1 MPVIAVVNRKGG
13 SGKSTLATNIAG
25 YCANAGLRVMLGDL
39 DRQQST
45 QTWLRRRAAQ
55 ALPRSQ
61 PIVGW
66 AVDAK
71 SVLRPPTGISHAVID
86 TPGGMRGFEL
96 ARVAVW
102 ADAILMP
109 VCHSAFDR
117 ESAIECYEEMMTLPR
132 VASGRCRVAAVG
144 MRLDMRTK
152 ATAVLALW
160 AMNHKIPFVGALREA
175 QAYVQCA
182 DTGLTLFDLPVSK
195 VKADLEQW
203 QPVLEWL
210 GPAVAPVADP
220 AASAAAAPQA
230 TVGTPVSR
238 GATQSS
244 PTAPRRPVAA
254 PPRHHDVPDGVLEA
268 PPSSGLATRLGG
280 LLDSLSLRRRSRP
293 KR

>member
-13 SGKSTLATNIAG
+13 SGKSTLATSIAG

-55 ALPRSQ
+55 PLPRSQ

-152 ATAVLALW
+152 AAAVLALW
-160 AMNHKIPFVGALREA
+160 AMNHKIPFIGALREA

-182 DTGLTLFDLPVSK
+182 DTGLTLFDLPQSK
-195 VKADLEQW
+195 AKADLEQW
-203 QPVLEWL
+203 RPILDWL
-210 GPAVAPVADP
+210 GPAIEPVTAPAKATDAKDTLAGSP
-220 AASAAAAPQA
+220 AGPTPLRPT
-230 TVGTPVSR
+230 TVP
-238 GATQSS
+238 
-244 PTAPRRPVAA
+244 PRRPAST

-268 PPSSGLATRLGG
+268 PPSSGLATRLSG
-280 LLDSLSLRRRSRP
+280 LLESLSLRRRPRSGR
-293 KR
+293 

>member
-13 SGKSTLATNIAG
+13 SGKSTLATSIAG

-45 QTWLRRRAAQ
+45 QTWLRRRATQ

-117 ESAIECYEEMMTLPR
+117 ESALECYQEMMTLPR

-160 AMNHKIPFVGALREA
+160 AMNHKIPFIGALREA
-175 QAYVQCA
+175 QTYVQCA
-182 DTGLTLFDLPVSK
+182 DTGLTLFDLPQSK
-195 VKADLEQW
+195 VKPDLEQW
-203 QPVLEWL
+203 RPILDWL
-210 GPAVAPVADP
+210 GPAIEPVAATSKVTDAKDTLGGSP
-220 AASAAAAPQA
+220 AGSTPPRPA
-230 TVGTPVSR
+230 TVP
-238 GATQSS
+238 
-244 PTAPRRPVAA
+244 PRRPAMTL
-254 PPRHHDVPDGVLEA
+254 PRHHDVPDGVLEA

-280 LLDSLSLRRRSRP
+280 LLDSLSLRRRPRSGR
-293 KR
+293 